1 MVRHFAVATA
11 SLAISAAAMAQ
22 QPVPLYPGAAPPPF
36 EAQPLPPVAPPPA
49 ASTLREPPP
58 SEPPAAAGSLPLAA
72 PPSPAAPAAAAAPMS
87 PPAERVFC
95 AQPVTVQ
102 LADPDGMPDPF
113 RPFVGVWSD
122 ASWTPALCAAL
133 IVRGVTADG
142 TASIVY
148 VFGPMGSNAR
158 GAGGVL
164 NGTGVIRDGEL
175 RFQNSDGSQFAFRP
189 LYADMQ
195 GRLTT
200 PQGQSYDAIF
210 KRTP

>member
-1 MVRHFAVATA
+1 MVRSLAAAVA
-11 SLAISAAAMAQ
+11 LLVISAAATAQ
-22 QPVPLYPGAAPPPF
+22 QPVPLYPGAAPRSF
-36 EAQPLPPVAPPPA
+36 EAEPLPPVAPAPAEMPA
-49 ASTLREPPP
+49 ASSPQPDPPQP
-58 SEPPAAAGSLPLAA
+58 DAPL
-72 PPSPAAPAAAAAPMS
+72 SPAAPPAAPPAVAAAP
-87 PPAERVFC
+87 PPTGRVFC
-95 AQPVTVQ
+95 EQPVTVQ
-102 LADPDGMPDPF
+102 VVDRDGVPEPF
-113 RPFVGVWSD
+113 RPFVGMWSD

-148 VFGPMGSNAR
+148 VFGPMGANAR

-200 PQGQSYDAIF
+200 PRGQTYDAIF
-210 KRTP
+210 KKTP